1 MILLIKQNWDPVNKN
16 NKNEAVLLV
25 HLTENCRR
33 DLQAKFIQEFCAI
46 SLSSLGLS
54 LLCTTLLQ
62 VTSSYGIEM
71 AAGTSHITSVYYI
84 LESKRKS
91 TFPKAFIVS
100 FWVSFVPNW
109 SYLIYSYGFHWFIQ
123 SWDILFIPRAITFWL
138 HGEILSKT
146 MPKIPAE
153 FPLHYRYIVIGLINV
168 SQSN

>member
-100 FWVSFVPNW
+100 F
-109 SYLIYSYGFHWFIQ
+109 
-123 SWDILFIPRAITFWL
+123 
-138 HGEILSKT
+138 
-146 MPKIPAE
+146 
-153 FPLHYRYIVIGLINV
+153 
-168 SQSN
+168 